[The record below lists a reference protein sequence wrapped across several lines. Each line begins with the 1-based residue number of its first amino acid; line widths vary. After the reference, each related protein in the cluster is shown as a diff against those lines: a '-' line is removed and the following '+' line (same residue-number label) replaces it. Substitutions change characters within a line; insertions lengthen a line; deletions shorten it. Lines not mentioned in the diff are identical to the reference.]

1 MRSGDGSSPRKWGKC
16 PYKRVH
22 SVRAWIIPTGVGKTS
37 APCAVSPLAAV
48 HPHGRGELASKQR
61 TLPETPVH
69 PHGRGENAQSA
80 PEYAMIVGSSPRAWG
95 KRGRTAHSGG
105 EVRFIPTGVGKTQ
118 IQVRQCR
125 NSVVHPHGRGE
136 NFSARR
142 FFHSTNGSSPRAWG
156 KLLTQTGL
164 FKDVR
169 LIPTG
174 VGKLDVAP
182 FAALQDRSIPTSVGN
197 MVSVPT
203 VQSGPLVHPHGHGE
217 VLTVLYFKEHQLA
230 FAGQS
235 NHTSFSARGAN
246 SRDSKS
252 RGMSG

>member
-1 MRSGDGSSPRKWGKC
+1 MLIDRFIPTGMGSPKSTNSTGVARIGSSPQAWGKAFS
-16 PYKRVH
+16 KRRH
-22 SVRAWIIPTGVGKTS
+22 TGKLWFIPTGVGNIVPMIADICRST
-37 APCAVSPLAAV
+37 
-48 HPHGRGELASKQR
+48 
-61 TLPETPVH
+61 VH
-69 PHGRGENAQSA
+69 PHGRGENGIEAHNAQF
-80 PEYAMIVGSSPRAWG
+80 EY
-95 KRGRTAHSGG
+95 
-105 EVRFIPTGVGKTQ
+105 
-118 IQVRQCR
+118 
-125 NSVVHPHGRGE
+125 
-136 NFSARR
+136 
-142 FFHSTNGSSPRAWG
+142 GSSPRAWG